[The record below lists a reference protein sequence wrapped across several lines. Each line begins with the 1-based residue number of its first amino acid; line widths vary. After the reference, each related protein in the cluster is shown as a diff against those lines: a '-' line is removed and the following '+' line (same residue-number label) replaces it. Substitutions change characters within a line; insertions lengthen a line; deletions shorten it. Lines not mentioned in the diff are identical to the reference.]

1 MLTPLDYPELR
12 WAWTFSSEQC
22 PEGMVGIQEQNLRI
36 FSIEDIS
43 RNLLQE
49 SIPLPYTPRKF
60 VKHPEHNLFYIIE
73 SDNNTLAP
81 ATRAKLINEA
91 PTVNGEATV
100 SNPDQ
105 FGNPHGN
112 EHWASCI
119 QIVDPVGSKSVVF
132 SLDLE
137 DNECATSIAIAPF
150 AGQDDEAFLLVGT
163 AKDLKVSPRSCS
175 AGFLHV
181 YRFHEEGRELEFIHK
196 TKVDQPPTAL
206 LAFQGRLLAGIGS
219 DLRIYDLGMKQMLR
233 KCQTT
238 PSPNIIVGLQTQGN
252 RIIVSDSQE
261 SVSYCV
267 YKFQDNKL
275 IPFADDIIARWT
287 TAAAMVD
294 YETVAGGDKFGN
306 LWLVRCPPKASEE
319 ADEDNSGSHLLHE
332 KGYLNGAPNR
342 LSPMTHF
349 FANDIPMSLQKTNL
363 VTGGRD
369 LIFWTGFQGTL
380 GILVPFVSREDVD
393 FFQELEKQLATDH
406 NPPLLG
412 RDHLAYRSY
421 YAPSKGTIDG
431 DLCESYFLL
440 PPDKKE
446 IMAGQLDRSVREVE
460 RKISDMRT
468 RVAY

>member
-1 MLTPLDYPELR
+1 M
-12 WAWTFSSEQC
+12 
-22 PEGMVGIQEQNLRI
+22 
-36 FSIEDIS
+36 S

-49 SIPLPYTPRKF
+49 SIALPYTPRKF
-60 VKHPEHNLFYIIE
+60 VKHPEQNLFYVIE
-73 SDNNTLAP
+73 ADNNTLAP
-81 ATRAKLINEA
+81 ATRAKLINETPA
-91 PTVNGEATV
+91 VNGDATFL
-100 SNPDQ
+100 PADQ

-112 EHWASCI
+112 EHWASCVQVI
-119 QIVDPVGSKSVVF
+119 DPVTTKSIIY

-150 AGQDDEAFLLVGT
+150 SGQDDEAFLILGT
-163 AKDLKVSPRSCS
+163 AKDLKYSPRSYT

-181 YRFHEEGRELEFIHK
+181 YRLHDDGRELEFIHK
-196 TKVDQPPTAL
+196 TKIDHPPTAL
-206 LAFQGRLLAGIGS
+206 LPFQGRLLAGVGT
-219 DLRIYDLGMKQMLR
+219 DVRIYDLGMKQMLR
-233 KCQTT
+233 KCQATAV
-238 PSPNIIVGLQTQGN
+238 PHMVVGLQTQGN
-252 RIIVSDSQE
+252 RIIVSDSHE

-275 IPFADDIIARWT
+275 IPFADDMIARHT

-319 ADEDNSGSHLLHE
+319 ADEDNSGAHLLHE

-342 LSPMTHF
+342 LNLMTHYF
-349 FANDIPMSLQKTNL
+349 LNEIPTSIQKTNL
-363 VTGGRD
+363 VNGGRD
-369 LIFWTGFQGTL
+369 VVFWTGLQGTL
-380 GILVPFVSREDVD
+380 GIMVPFDSREDVD
-393 FFQELEKQLATDH
+393 FFQELEKQLASEH

-431 DLCESYFLL
+431 DLCETYFTL
-440 PPDKKE
+440 PQDKKQL
-446 IMAGQLDRSVREVE
+446 MAGQFDRSIREVE
-460 RKISDMRT
+460 KKISEMRT

>member
-1 MLTPLDYPELR
+1 M
-12 WAWTFSSEQC
+12 
-22 PEGMVGIQEQNLRI
+22 
-36 FSIEDIS
+36 
-43 RNLLQE
+43 
-49 SIPLPYTPRKF
+49 
-60 VKHPEHNLFYIIE
+60 
-73 SDNNTLAP
+73 
-81 ATRAKLINEA
+81 INEA
-91 PTVNGEATV
+91 PAVNGDATILP
-100 SNPDQ
+100 PDQ
-105 FGNPHGN
+105 FGNPHGT

-132 SLDLE
+132 HIDFE
-137 DNECATSIAIAPF
+137 DNECATSIATAPF
-150 AGQDDEAFLLVGT
+150 SGQDDEVFLIVGT
-163 AKDLKVSPRSCS
+163 AKDLKISPRSYS

-196 TKVDQPPTAL
+196 TKIDHPPTAL
-206 LAFQGRLLAGIGS
+206 LAFQGRLLAGVGS

-233 KCQTT
+233 KCQVKAA
-238 PSPNIIVGLQTQGN
+238 SNIIVGLQTQGN
-252 RIIVSDSQE
+252 RVIVSDSQE
-261 SVSYCV
+261 SVTYCV

-287 TAAAMVD
+287 TSAAMVD

-306 LWLVRCPPKASEE
+306 IWLVRCPQKTSEE
-319 ADEDNSGSHLLHE
+319 ADEDNSGAHLLHE

-349 FANDIPMSLQKTNL
+349 FTNDIPTSIQKTNL

-393 FFQELEKQLATDH
+393 FFQELEKQLATEH
-406 NPPLLG
+406 NQPLLG

-431 DLCESYFLL
+431 DLCEAYFLL
-440 PPDKKE
+440 PHDKKE
-446 IMAGQLDRSVREVE
+446 IIAGHLDRSVREVE